1 MANDI
6 SISAELFVAYSPHVI
21 AGPCGQVVTSSQ
33 MVTSS
38 QVVTWQ
44 SDDILIVMGW
54 AGESSVQPGTEQGGL
69 ITLDRQTTTHH
80 TGPSCQQQQ
89 LMLRGPASVVGVPCE
104 PLSVVEAGPVWS
116 L

>member
-1 MANDI
+1 M
-6 SISAELFVAYSPHVI
+6 I

-69 ITLDRQTTTHH
+69 ITLDRLTTTHH
-80 TGPSCQQQQ
+80 TGPSCPQQQ
-89 LMLRGPASVVGVPCE
+89 LMLRGPASVVGVVCGGGRASLVTVMVRRCE
-104 PLSVVEAGPVWS
+104 DGDEAVGRSGV
-116 L
+116 